1 MIDRTLR
8 DCRILVVED
17 EYLLA
22 DELQTDLAD
31 AAAIV
36 IGPLG
41 TLDQAFE
48 LIKAGGKIDGA
59 ILDVNLCG
67 ELVYPA
73 ADLLLERAVPFVFA
87 TGYDDSVIPS
97 RFAGVARC
105 PKPVNIRQIT
115 QALGR
120 DADK

>member
-31 AAAIV
+31 AGAIV
-36 IGPLG
+36 LGPLG
-41 TLDQAFE
+41 TLNQALE
-48 LIKAGGKIDGA
+48 LIKAEGKIDGA

-67 ELVYPA
+67 EMAYPA
-73 ADLLLERAVPFVFA
+73 ADLLLERAVPFVFT
-87 TGYDDSVIPS
+87 TGYDESVIPS
-97 RFAGVARC
+97 RFAKVARC
-105 PKPVNIRQIT
+105 PKPVNIRQIRD
-115 QALGR
+115 ALGR
-120 DADK
+120 DVAN